1 MFLRCSL
8 RRKDGKER
16 RCWSIVENRRCSDG
30 RIVQR
35 QVLYLGEIKRQPTR
49 GLDSLDRVFDEDARC
64 QKKLQLFAPERTIS
78 PKEADA
84 VQVRLSEVERL
95 QPGLCVDFKAGLRNL
110 GPRGPR
116 EKCGKS
122 A

>member
-8 RRKDGKER
+8 RRKDGKEHR
-16 RCWSIVENRRCSDG
+16 YWSIVENRRCSDG
-30 RIVQR
+30 RIAQR
-35 QVLYLGEIKRQPTR
+35 QVLYLGEIN
-49 GLDSLDRVFDEDARC
+49 DSQREGWIRSIEVFDEDARC

-84 VQVRLSEVERL
+84 VQVRLSEVER
-95 QPGLCVDFKAGLRNL
+95 AGAFSL
-110 GPRGPR
+110 GCAWIS
-116 EKCGKS
+116 KL